1 MNWKAADIDDPVY
14 YWKNFQLVQ
23 QWVTKYHDN
32 LISPSL
38 AVALEGYDHLSSN
51 AQKLWL
57 RLYSRKGYY
66 LRSDRLNYPEIEVAS
81 AIDELAAQNWLT
93 FANSSSQSEWL
104 PQLLKPELIALA
116 KKHQLQV
123 PSAADKRALLDLIM
137 TQEIEPPITILQLEK
152 KELFSQLALL
162 FFGNSRQQ
170 LSEFVVTALGHRSY
184 ENYKIRPRGVFR
196 NFDDFQ
202 LVLKL
207 LQWQKEYKELESP
220 QLRVEYAR
228 QLPLEKLAMSVPA
241 HHTGKFSRFL
251 NKIGR
256 DAERAADTDFAMDV
270 YALSQ
275 RSPSRE
281 RRVRLLKK
289 VSEPEQARQLLEQ
302 MQAQPWDEPELAIA
316 TQLYARWF
324 CPDDKSQLAMLPK
337 SQKSLAFTPRKIE
350 QAVLNDYCKKDWEG
364 DHCENLIPQIL
375 FGLCFWDII
384 FADIDGAFVH
394 PFQRGPRDLTSQE
407 FYQNRKS
414 LIDKRIHRVK
424 THPEQVLEE
433 MKQAAVDK
441 QGLNNPFIPW
451 KLKLTDL
458 AINWFSYLPSETWA
472 QVFERIAF
480 DVKNNRSGFPDLWLQ
495 KNNGEQVLLVEV
507 KGPGDTLRAN
517 QSRWL
522 SYLQALGVPIKLVTV
537 QQASG
542 EPFE

>member
-1 MNWKAADIDDPVY
+1 MYWKAADVDDPIY
-14 YWKNFQLVQ
+14 YWKNFQLIM

-38 AVALEGYDHLSSN
+38 AVALEDYDKLSSN

-57 RLYSRKGYY
+57 RLYSRKGHHF
-66 LRSDRLNYPEIEVAS
+66 RSDRLNYPEIDVSS
-81 AIDELAAQNWLT
+81 AINELAAHHWLT

-104 PQLLKPELIALA
+104 PQLLKPELLVLA
-116 KKHQLQV
+116 KTLQL
-123 PSAADKRALLDLIM
+123 PAPRAANKRALLDLLI
-137 TQEIEPPITILQLEK
+137 TRDIEPPITILQLEK

-184 ENYKIRPRGVFR
+184 EDYKIRPRGVFR

-207 LQWQKEYKELESP
+207 EQWRKQYKELESP
-220 QLRVEYAR
+220 ELRVEFAR
-228 QLPLEKLAMSVPA
+228 QLPLKKLATSIPK

-251 NKIGR
+251 NNIGR
-256 DAERAADTDFAMDV
+256 DAERAEDTDFALQV

-281 RRVRLLKK
+281 RRVRLFKK
-289 VSEPEQARQLLEQ
+289 MGDPERARQLLQQ
-302 MQAQPWDEPELAIA
+302 MQTQPWDEPELAIA
-316 TQLYARWF
+316 NQLQARWF
-324 CPDDKSQLAMLPK
+324 KAVDKSGLGIVPK
-337 SQKSLAFTPRKIE
+337 SQKSLVFAPRKVE
-350 QAVLNDYCKKDWEG
+350 QAVLNEYSKNGWKGE
-364 DHCENLIPQIL
+364 HCENLIPQIL

-407 FYQNRKS
+407 FYQNRKT
-414 LIDKRIHRVK
+414 LIDERIDQVR
-424 THPEQVLEE
+424 TSSEQVLGTIRRTADE
-433 MKQAAVDK
+433 K
-441 QGLNNPFIPW
+441 QGINNPFIPW
-451 KLKLTDL
+451 KLELTDC
-458 AINWFSYLPSETWA
+458 AIEWFSYLPGEVWA
-472 QVFERIAF
+472 QVFMRIAF

-495 KNNGEQVLLVEV
+495 QDNGERVLLVEV
-507 KGPGDTLRAN
+507 KGPGDTVRAN

-522 SYLQALGVPIKLVTV
+522 NYLQALGVPLELVTV
-537 QQASG
+537 QQAPD
-542 EPFE
+542 EPAE